1 MKKVMIIVPA
11 ILFCSFSFSSFN
23 DKTDSA
29 ENMHSDSLKSKID
42 EVEASLLEMEKN
54 RNRIINGNKKRP

>member
-42 EVEASLLEMEKN
+42 EVEASLLEMEK
-54 RNRIINGNKKRP
+54 IEIE